1 MDGFLKTLNVIKMG
15 LLKIILKNAGIL
27 KKKH

>member
-1 MDGFLKTLNVIKMG
+1 MG
-15 LLKIILKNAGIL
+15 LLKIIHESAGKL